1 MLVPFMR
8 LALPGLPLDN
18 IYLRRYHRRRI
29 LIRNTEEAIMRA
41 TMHPKTIIRLTNAH
55 RAMVRVM
62 AKGHI
67 VVCVLP
73 VRRWLI

>member
-1 MLVPFMR
+1 
-8 LALPGLPLDN
+8 
-18 IYLRRYHRRRI
+18 
-29 LIRNTEEAIMRA
+29 MRA
-41 TMHPKTIIRLTNAH
+41 TMHPKTIIIMTNAH

-73 VRRWLI
+73 VRGLLS